1 MDVLEKLSDYE
12 VLPEDF
18 IGSWLQINQEKKH
31 DIYVEHE
38 VRIHT
43 F

>member
-12 VLPEDF
+12 VLPENL
-18 IGSWLQINQEKKH
+18 IGSWLQINLMFNM
-31 DIYVEHE
+31 YVEHE

>member
-1 MDVLEKLSDYE
+1 MDVHEKLSDRE
-12 VLPEDF
+12 VLTEDF

-31 DIYVEHE
+31 DRYVEHE
-38 VRIHT
+38 IRILT

>member
-1 MDVLEKLSDYE
+1 MDVVEKLNDYE
-12 VLPEDF
+12 VLTEDF
-18 IGSWLQINQEKKH
+18 IGSWLQINQGEKH

-38 VRIHT
+38 VRIHI